1 MFMTAVKVTFCT
13 SSSTCTEVA
22 CVERDFG
29 GGFDHFDFT
38 KYADSEVLG
47 SHDIHGNMEKGP

>member
-1 MFMTAVKVTFCT
+1 MTAVKVTFCT